1 MGTKHWVETAMQN
14 KQKGQANEPHAKFLE
29 E

>member
-1 MGTKHWVETAMQN
+1 MGTKHWVETVMQN